1 MRMACREQRTLMV
14 ASRRRSWVLP
24 ALLAGVTAVA
34 GPALAQLASSDP
46 YQQALQSPPARFE
59 QPAPRRIAELGG
71 AKLDTLQ
78 WIGPTILAAAAFQKN
93 KLGLSQG
100 PLTIYDVEQGA
111 ALIEIPRSS
120 GADRTRVTRS
130 GEVLLASVVDG
141 RNDPGYHLTAF
152 TLAPAE
158 VLWRKRLPTATRL
171 LATPLHDLA
180 VTVER
185 RKKKAAVVA
194 RDLRNGKEAWRI
206 RLSPESFTEAMTDQL
221 LVADGDRVSLY
232 SVDDGERLWSAK
244 TSMDPSTIRGTI
256 TFGDRIGVYSPDRL
270 TLFER
275 ATGAILG
282 QRKPG
287 EGRLFT
293 AIYSHPVTMVAAT
306 SKKTSRRRARS
317 AVDGLLGLDRDG
329 RLQWDLNLE
338 AATETALF
346 LGARS
351 FSYVSGGVA
360 TLRELDTGKR
370 LATRELPAVL
380 RQRINEGVLLRVTE
394 LDVDVLSPYGRY
406 RFDLAGRNPSF
417 TPLAYP
423 RETIAGRAPVA
434 FGSADNHRAMAS
446 ALSADMDLVALV
458 DTLAQPDD
466 PTLDATTV
474 LNGLRVGYI
483 GDGANVPGSGT
494 EARRRE
500 LDRTL
505 EEYRE
510 SAREARRSPNAIAQ
524 EGRELANAYDE
535 LSIATLET
543 EIAATEARHA
553 FERNAALADFASSAA
568 NVVEVF
574 LAGLE
579 AAADRAARLEQGIV
593 ASQTSDS
600 VKAGYLLSTPARAG
614 CSIDIVR
621 LADDAVARVQWR
633 PLACTTQNCSPNS
646 ALPFPRSSIS
656 PGGNYLVF
664 EGPGL
669 AREQFS
675 PPHRVRDLSF
685 PAMGLHV
692 IELSGLDYEPTGTTT
707 RGSTLLEC
715 RGG

>member
-1 MRMACREQRTLMV
+1 MNDRKSRSLLIAVMV
-14 ASRRRSWVLP
+14 AGLMI
-24 ALLAGVTAVA
+24 LAD
-34 GPALAQLASSDP
+34 PALAQVASNDP
-46 YQQALQSPPARFE
+46 YQQALKSPPPRFK
-59 QPAPRRIAELGG
+59 QPPPRRIAELGG

-78 WIGPTILAAAAFQKN
+78 WIGPTTVAVGAFQKN
-93 KLGLSQG
+93 KRGLSQG
-100 PLTIYDVEQGA
+100 PLTIYDVERGA

-120 GADRTRVTRS
+120 GADRTRVTRN
-130 GEVLLASVVDG
+130 GAVLLASVIDG

-152 TLAPAE
+152 TLQPAD

-171 LATPLHDLA
+171 MATPLHDLA
-180 VTVER
+180 VTIER
-185 RKKKAAVVA
+185 RKKKGTVVA
-194 RDLRNGKEAWRI
+194 RNLRNGKERWRI
-206 RLSPESFTEAMTDQL
+206 RLSSDVFAETLTDQL
-221 LVADGDRVSLY
+221 LIADGETVSLY
-232 SVDDGERLWSAK
+232 AVDDGERIWSVK

-270 TLFER
+270 ILFER
-275 ATGAILG
+275 TSGTILG
-282 QRKPG
+282 RSAPG

-293 AIYSHPVTMVAAT
+293 AIYSHPVTMVAAM
-306 SKKTSRRRARS
+306 SKKSSRRRARNV
-317 AVDGLLGLDRDG
+317 VDGLVGLDRDG
-329 RLQWDLNLE
+329 RLQWSLDLE
-338 AATETALF
+338 AATESALF

-351 FSYVSGGVA
+351 FSYVSGGIA
-360 TLRELDTGKR
+360 TLRELDTGER
-370 LATRELPAVL
+370 IATRELPEVL
-380 RQRINEGVLLRVTE
+380 RQRINEGVSLRVTDQ
-394 LDVDVLSPYGRY
+394 DVDVLSPYGRY

-434 FGSADNHRAMAS
+434 FGSAAQHRAMAS

-458 DTLAQPDD
+458 DTVAEPDD
-466 PTLDATTV
+466 PALDPSSV

-483 GDGANVPGSGT
+483 GDGADVPGSGT

-500 LDRTL
+500 LEKTL

-510 SAREARRSPNAIAQ
+510 SARNARRSPNAIAQ
-524 EGRELANAYDE
+524 EGRELANAYND

-553 FERNAALADFASSAA
+553 FERNAALANFASSAA

-579 AAADRAARLEQGIV
+579 AAADRAARLEQGI
-593 ASQTSDS
+593 AAGQASDS

-633 PLACTTQNCSPNS
+633 PLACTTQNCMPNA

-656 PGGNYLVF
+656 PGGRYLVF

-669 AREQFS
+669 VREQFS

-692 IELSGLDYEPTGTTT
+692 LDLATLNYEPAATAT
-707 RGSTLLEC
+707 RGPTLLEC